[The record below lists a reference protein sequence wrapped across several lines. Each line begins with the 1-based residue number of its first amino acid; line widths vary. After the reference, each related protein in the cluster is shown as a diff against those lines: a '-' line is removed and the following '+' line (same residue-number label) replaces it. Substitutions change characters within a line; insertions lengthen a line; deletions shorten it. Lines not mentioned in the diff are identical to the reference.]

1 MLVAK
6 KKVSNAQL
14 YGYKGNIYVTHIKEK
29 KQEHKILD
37 RKRVKGS
44 SAAVSPRCKRRKK
57 KKNETERNKRT
68 K

>member
-1 MLVAK
+1 M
-6 KKVSNAQL
+6 
-14 YGYKGNIYVTHIKEK
+14 YGYKGNIYVTHMKEK
-29 KQEHKILD
+29 KQEHNILD

-57 KKNETERNKRT
+57 KKKQKETERNKRT